1 MTRTR
6 TQFGATKPTVLLW
19 HEIFKPF
26 GSVKTLR
33 VGGQLVGQL
42 SRALQPGE
50 GGLPTELLP
59 KLQELS
65 YPSIPFV
72 DARQKAGRWSTLE
85 KRVLQWNYWGGVR
98 GEVFHRCLDYN
109 SHSC

>member
-19 HEIFKPF
+19 HESFKPF
-26 GSVKTLR
+26 GSVKTLC

-59 KLQELS
+59 
-65 YPSIPFV
+65 SIPFV

-85 KRVLQWNYWGGVR
+85 KRVLQLNYSGGVR
-98 GEVFHRCLDYN
+98 GEVFHRCLDYY